1 MIWRRNSA
9 QSTVELVTG
18 IIIFV
23 PIVLLFIDLA
33 LVAMA
38 STTGDSVCREAAR
51 AAAKAPPATYTQIG
65 GASGSLT
72 YSGDLSTNRAQ
83 AVIDA
88 ANKGGGSVQQYALDN
103 ISFDQPALTFNNV
116 GLGNVPQ
123 QGGVWPGTVT
133 VNTSCTVHPLSVL
146 NIINGGQG
154 IKLTSSQNFPF
165 TYVVPQNGSPN

>member
-1 MIWRRNSA
+1 MIRRRNSA

-51 AAAKAPPATYTQIG
+51 AAAKAPPVVYTQTG
-65 GASGSLT
+65 GSVPAVT

-88 ANKGGGSVQQYALDN
+88 ANTNKGSVQQYALDS
-103 ISFDQPALTFNNV
+103 IAFDQTSLTFNNA
-116 GLGNVPQ
+116 GTGNIPQ
-123 QGGVWPGTVT
+123 QGGLWPGTVT
-133 VNTSCTVHPLSVL
+133 VTTSCTVHPLSVL
-146 NIINGGQG
+146 NVINGGQG
-154 IKLTSSQNFPF
+154 IKLSSSQNFPF
-165 TYVVPQNGSPN
+165 TYVVPQNGAPN